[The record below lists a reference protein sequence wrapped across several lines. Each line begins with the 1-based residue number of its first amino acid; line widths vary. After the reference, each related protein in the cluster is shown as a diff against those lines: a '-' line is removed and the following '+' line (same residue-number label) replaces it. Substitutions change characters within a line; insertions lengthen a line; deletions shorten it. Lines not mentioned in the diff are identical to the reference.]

1 MGGLLRGLFQAYA
14 GAPCVECGQFSPL
27 WYLEWTLMNEVVSF
41 KTDVIISTMNA
52 NFEISTPWVRVVNFK
67 QRSGYTSLLFTKC
80 VGSMLPRKR
89 KVKFWSFSQILTCLE
104 AIVPAMLSE
113 SLCDSHAVLLIPY
126 QAQAPLPLQPPLPFT
141 WIPWIGCTSVLHH
154 FSRYDEVKLNPWPA
168 VHIKIKPSFKPWNVF
183 FSTFLFT
190 RLLRS

>member
-1 MGGLLRGLFQAYA
+1 
-14 GAPCVECGQFSPL
+14 
-27 WYLEWTLMNEVVSF
+27 MNEVVSF

-89 KVKFWSFSQILTCLE
+89 KVKFWSFLSQILTCLWSHSSCH
-104 AIVPAMLSE
+104 AFSE

-126 QAQAPLPLQPPLPFT
+126 QAQAPLLPAAT
-141 WIPWIGCTSVLHH
+141 IASHLNSLDWMHVCAYH
-154 FSRYDEVKLNPWPA
+154 FSRYGWSETNPWPA
-168 VHIKIKPSFKPWNVF
+168 VHIKIKPSLNPECIF
-183 FSTFLFT
+183 FHIPLT